1 MAELLDKGF
10 WCTRDENH
18 SENEKRKEKKIQV
31 FIY

>member
-10 WCTRDENH
+10 WCTRDENQ
-18 SENEKRKEKKIQV
+18 SENEKRKKKIQV